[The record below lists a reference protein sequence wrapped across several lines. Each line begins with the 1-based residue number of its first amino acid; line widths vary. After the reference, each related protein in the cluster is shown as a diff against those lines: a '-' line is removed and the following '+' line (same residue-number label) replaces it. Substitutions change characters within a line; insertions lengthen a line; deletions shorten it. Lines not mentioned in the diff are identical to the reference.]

1 MLFSI
6 IIPYYNDPKNI
17 NRAINSVLIQTY
29 KNIEI
34 IVINDDHSE
43 LSKKIFFKFLKNKR
57 IKIYS
62 TKIAKSGVAKARNL
76 GIKKAKGKF
85 ISFLDSDDYWK
96 KNKLEKQLKLIIKK
110 NLDICF
116 SNFIAVKES
125 EFLYKVKIQ
134 RYINYNFLLKECPV
148 CCSSVVIKSIILKK
162 NKFKNLK
169 TKEDYELWL
178 RLSRMGFN
186 MGVEQSI
193 LTYYS
198 VRTGTLSDNHLNKI
212 INAFKI
218 YFHFNKFNFFKSIV
232 FVIRLYTYAF
242 IKKYL

>member
-125 EFLYKVKIQ
+125 EFL
-134 RYINYNFLLKECPV
+134 
-148 CCSSVVIKSIILKK
+148 
-162 NKFKNLK
+162 
-169 TKEDYELWL
+169 
-178 RLSRMGFN
+178 
-186 MGVEQSI
+186 
-193 LTYYS
+193 
-198 VRTGTLSDNHLNKI
+198 
-212 INAFKI
+212 
-218 YFHFNKFNFFKSIV
+218 
-232 FVIRLYTYAF
+232 
-242 IKKYL
+242 